1 MIEALAHIFD
11 NLDLTWIDSSKEII
25 KSPAYTELLSIFP
38 NLEQIFQEGINNDKD
53 EFIRTIKHIFRVF
66 KVYFLLKNGDFKH
79 DSLSWNA
86 LDKLRDIINRIDNI
100 NEKLLPLIL
109 TYHDIG
115 RFFDKKDHPYQSHLV
130 ISKKKLLEIFDL
142 LDVERLLVDK
152 IIQYHLLFAS
162 IYTGEATF
170 FGSASLLNDQEF
182 VKLVSNEKYCELF
195 VDIFE
200 IFTYID
206 ILGYSYAQ
214 IFDHYIK
221 YFEEINQNL
230 KLILNLLPDKKKA
243 MEKALEISQAWIEW
257 RIAGA
262 MRIFQF
268 VETKSYL
275 TREFY
280 FEKLKDSIS
289 ESKFELLEGLEWDM
303 IKKKYLISSSQV
315 QIKYGLGFL
324 MILAFGNLFRSRIK
338 KDRKISD
345 KLVIFWLL
353 LSKEIL
359 TRSKGDIFSLWNV
372 YFINLPN
379 LWKSDKEFA
388 GKLDIETIVR
398 IIRNSTQEFDE
409 KRNENSLLLDFKG
422 VL

>member
-1 MIEALAHIFD
+1 MIESLSQIFQ
-11 NLDLTWIDSSKEII
+11 NLELSWIDTSKDLIN
-25 KSPAYTELLSIFP
+25 SNVYSNLLTIFP
-38 NLEQIFQEGINNDKD
+38 NLKEIFQDGMSKDKE
-53 EFIRTIKHIFRVF
+53 EFIRTIRHTFRVF
-66 KVYFLLKNGDFKH
+66 KVYYLLKNGDFKH
-79 DSLSWNA
+79 DSLSPDS
-86 LDKLRDIINRIDNI
+86 LESLREKIENI
-100 NEKLLPLIL
+100 NDVNNKLLPLIFM
-109 TYHDIG
+109 YHDIG
-115 RFFDKKDHPYQSHLV
+115 RFFDKKDHPYQSHLEV
-130 ISKKKLLEIFDL
+130 SNKKLLENFDL

-162 IYTGEATF
+162 IYTGEATY
-170 FGSASLLNDQEF
+170 FGTSSLLYDSEL
-182 VKLVSNEKYCELF
+182 VKLVSSKKYCDLF

-221 YFEEINQNL
+221 YFKEINQNL

-243 MEKALEISQAWIEW
+243 MEKALEISQRWIEW

-268 VETKSYL
+268 VETKPYL

-280 FEKLKDSIS
+280 FEKLKASVS
-289 ESKFELLEGLEWDM
+289 ESKFEQIEGLEWDA
-303 IKKKYLISSSQV
+303 IKKEYLISSPQV

-338 KDRKISD
+338 KDRNISE
-345 KLVIFWLL
+345 KLVIFWIL
-353 LSKEIL
+353 LSKEIR
-359 TRSKGDIFSLWNV
+359 TRSKGDVFSLWNV

-379 LWKSDKEFA
+379 LWNFDEEFA
-388 GKLDIETIVR
+388 SKLDIETIER
-398 IIRNSTQEFDE
+398 IIRNSKQEFDE

>member
-1 MIEALAHIFD
+1 
-11 NLDLTWIDSSKEII
+11 
-25 KSPAYTELLSIFP
+25 
-38 NLEQIFQEGINNDKD
+38 
-53 EFIRTIKHIFRVF
+53 
-66 KVYFLLKNGDFKH
+66 
-79 DSLSWNA
+79 
-86 LDKLRDIINRIDNI
+86 
-100 NEKLLPLIL
+100 
-109 TYHDIG
+109 
-115 RFFDKKDHPYQSHLV
+115 V
-130 ISKKKLLEIFDL
+130 ISNRKLLEPFDL

-152 IIQYHLLFAS
+152 VIQYHLLFAS

-170 FGSASLLNDQEF
+170 FGTSSLLNDPEL
-182 VKLVSNEKYCELF
+182 VKLVSNDRYCDLF
-195 VDIFE
+195 VDMFE

-221 YFEEINQNL
+221 YFDEINRNL
-230 KLILNLLPDKKKA
+230 KQILKMLPDKKKA
-243 MEKALEISQAWIEW
+243 MEKALDISQEWIEW

-268 VETKSYL
+268 VETKPYL

-280 FEKLKDSIS
+280 FGKLKDSIS
-289 ESKFELLEGLEWDM
+289 ESKFELVEGLEWDV

-324 MILAFGNLFRSRIK
+324 MLLTFGNLFRSSLK
-338 KDRKISD
+338 KDRNISD
-345 KLVIFWLL
+345 KLVFFWLI
-353 LSKEIL
+353 LSKEIR

-388 GKLDIETIVR
+388 SILDIETIAR
-398 IIRNSTQEFDE
+398 IIRNSKQEFDE
-409 KRNENSLLLDFKG
+409 KRNENSLFLDFKG
-422 VL
+422 IL

>member
-1 MIEALAHIFD
+1 MIEPLAQIFD

-25 KSPAYTELLSIFP
+25 KSHAYTALLCIFP

-53 EFIRTIKHIFRVF
+53 EFIRTIRHTFRVF
-66 KVYFLLKNGDFKH
+66 KVYSLLKNGEFKH
-79 DSLSWNA
+79 DSLSQSS
-86 LDKLRDIINRIDNI
+86 LDVIRNKINRIDII

-109 TYHDIG
+109 AYHDIG

-130 ISKKKLLEIFDL
+130 ISNKKLLENLDL
-142 LDVERLLVDK
+142 LDDERLLVDK
-152 IIQYHLLFAS
+152 VIQYHLLFAS

-170 FGSASLLNDQEF
+170 FGTTSLLNDLEF
-182 VKLVSNEKYCELF
+182 GKIMSNEKYCDLF
-195 VDIFE
+195 IDIFE

-221 YFEEINQNL
+221 YFNEINRSL
-230 KLILNLLPDKKKA
+230 KRILNLWPDKKKA
-243 MEKALEISQAWIEW
+243 MQKAVEISQDWIEW
-257 RIAGA
+257 RISGA

-268 VETKSYL
+268 IETKSYL

-280 FEKLKDSIS
+280 FGKLKESIS
-289 ESKFELLEGLEWDM
+289 ESKNELVEGLEWVV
-303 IKKKYLISSSQV
+303 IKKKYLLPSSQI

-324 MILAFGNLFRSRIK
+324 MILAFGNFFRSRIK
-338 KDRKISD
+338 KDTKISD

-353 LSKEIL
+353 LSKEIRA
-359 TRSKGDIFSLWNV
+359 RSKDDDLSLWNV

-379 LWKSDKEFA
+379 LLKTDKEFA
-388 GKLDIETIVR
+388 KKVDFKAMDS
-398 IIRNSTQEFDE
+398 IIKNSNQEFDE
-409 KRNENSLLLDFKG
+409 KRNENSLFLDFKG

>member
-1 MIEALAHIFD
+1 MIEPLAQIFD

-25 KSPAYTELLSIFP
+25 KTHAYAELLSIFP
-38 NLEQIFQEGINNDKD
+38 NLEQIFQEGIKNDKD
-53 EFIRTIKHIFRVF
+53 EFIRTIRHIFCVF

-79 DSLSWNA
+79 DSLSRNA
-86 LDKLRDIINRIDNI
+86 LNKLRDIINRIDNI

-115 RFFDKKDHPYQSHLV
+115 RFFDKKDHPYQSHFV
-130 ISKKKLLEIFDL
+130 ISNKKLLENFDL

-170 FGSASLLNDQEF
+170 FGSTSLLHDQEF

-214 IFDHYIK
+214 IFDHYVK
-221 YFEEINQNL
+221 YFREINQNL
-230 KLILNLLPDKKKA
+230 KLILKLLPDKKKA
-243 MEKALEISQAWIEW
+243 MEKALELSRGWIEW

-280 FEKLKDSIS
+280 FEKLKESVS
-289 ESKFELLEGLEWDM
+289 ESKFELLEHLEWDV
-303 IKKKYLISSSQV
+303 IKKKYLISSCQV

-338 KDRKISD
+338 KDRNISE
-345 KLVIFWLL
+345 KLVIFWIL
-353 LSKEIL
+353 LSKEIR
-359 TRSKGDIFSLWNV
+359 TRSKGDVFSLWNV

-379 LWKSDKEFA
+379 LWNFDEEFA
-388 GKLDIETIVR
+388 SKLDIETIER
-398 IIRNSTQEFDE
+398 IIRNSKQEFDE